1 MKFADYIATL
11 PEIEDY
17 EVEITLSSGES
28 ITIPNIQ
35 WKQASLRLLQ
45 AHLMGEDDYFDLEN
59 FCEYYQEWKQDPNGH
74 HTTITFL
81 DRYNKEGWT
90 IKKI

>member
-35 WKQASLRLLQ
+35 
-45 AHLMGEDDYFDLEN
+45 
-59 FCEYYQEWKQDPNGH
+59 
-74 HTTITFL
+74 
-81 DRYNKEGWT
+81 
-90 IKKI
+90 